1 MAELPTGTVT
11 FLFTDVEGSTR
22 LLDELGSERYAE
34 ALARHRRLIRKSCR
48 AYGGVE
54 VDTQGDSFFI
64 AFARASDAVSAAEHA
79 QRDLAAGPV
88 RVRMGLHTG
97 EPLKT
102 REGYVGADVHKAA
115 RIADAG
121 HGGQVLVS
129 TSTCELLD
137 DRLKDLGEHRLKD
150 LSAPERLYQLGDGEF
165 PPLRSLYRTNLPLP
179 ATPFLG
185 RERELQDVT
194 ALLGREDV
202 RLLTLTGPGGA
213 GKTRL
218 ALQSAAEIADSSFPD
233 GVRWV
238 SLAEVHDPS
247 FVLPAIAQ
255 ALEVAEEPTQS
266 LAEVLT
272 TELGGKRVLVVLDS
286 VEHLLPDAVVDIGL
300 LRDVAG
306 PAVLV
311 TSRERLQLQGEHVYD
326 VPALAPDDAAELFL
340 ARARSLGSPLERS
353 DALDELCRRLDHL
366 PLAIELAAARTRLFS
381 VEQLLGRLG
390 ERFDLLKA
398 GRDSDPRQQTLSA
411 TIEWSHDLLDDPE
424 RKLFRRLSVFSGS
437 CSFEAVEAVCDADPD
452 TLQSLLDKS
461 LLRRRD
467 VAAGPRYW
475 MLETIRE
482 FAILRLD
489 ATPEAQGFR
498 RRHAEHFLAIADE
511 IALRGERASLF
522 AEWSRVDGEDDANFR
537 AALGHAD
544 ETRDAELELRLA
556 VALWGLFWA
565 RGLWVEGR
573 RALESALNGGAAAPP
588 ALRGRAL
595 VGAGFLADRQADWQQ
610 VEKLGSE
617 YVALS
622 RDLGDEEGLVR
633 GMRWLS
639 HAAAARGDA
648 EGAARLIEESERYA
662 QRAPPSRVA
671 ALLVDR
677 ALSKLA
683 DGDYSAAEALLHDAL
698 ELAEQPGGDAARGA
712 VIGNL
717 AVLALLRG
725 RHSDAVGH
733 LREVVAAVE
742 GAAQQE
748 ATFFALS
755 HVGVLAAET
764 GDEETATQL
773 WGAADAFGRTL
784 GAVLDDA
791 EKGLQERAAQ
801 KVRAQLGD
809 VTFEAL
815 WAQGGALSTDRAIE
829 MARDLVARAG
839 SNAPREANT

>member
-1 MAELPTGTVT
+1 MVELPTGTVT

-22 LLDELGSERYAE
+22 LLDELGSKAYAE
-34 ALARHRRLIRKSCR
+34 AIAQHRRLIRTSFG
-48 AYGGVE
+48 AHGGVE

-64 AFARASDAVSAAEHA
+64 AFARASDAVTAAETA
-79 QRDLAAGPV
+79 QRDLAHGPV

-97 EPLKT
+97 EPLRT
-102 REGYVGADVHKAA
+102 EEGYIGPDVHKAA
-115 RIADAG
+115 RIAAAG

-129 TSTCELLD
+129 TATCELLD
-137 DRLKDLGEHRLKD
+137 DPLKDLGEHRLKD
-150 LSAPERLYQLGDGEF
+150 LSAPERLYQLGDDDF
-165 PPLRSLYRTNLPLP
+165 PPLRSLYRTSLPLP

-185 RERELQDVT
+185 RERELQDVA

-218 ALQSAAEIADSSFPD
+218 ALQGAAEAADSFPD

-238 SLAEVHDPS
+238 SLAEVRDPS
-247 FVLPAIAQ
+247 FVLPAVAQ
-255 ALEVAEEPTQS
+255 ALEVAEEAGRS
-266 LAEVLT
+266 LADVLAM
-272 TELGGKRVLVVLDS
+272 ELAGKRVLVLLDS
-286 VEHLLPDAVVDIGL
+286 VEHLLPDAVVDVGL
-300 LRDVAG
+300 LRDIMG
-306 PAVLV
+306 PVVLV

-353 DALDELCRRLDHL
+353 EALDELCRRLDHL
-366 PLAIELAAARTRLFS
+366 PLAIELAAARTRLFA

-398 GRDSDPRQQTLSA
+398 GRDADPRQQTLSA
-411 TIEWSHDLLDDPE
+411 TIAWSYDLLDDHE
-424 RKLFRRLSVFSGS
+424 QALFRRLSVFVGS
-437 CSFEAVEAVCDADPD
+437 CSFEAAEVVCDADPD
-452 TLQSLLDKS
+452 TSQSLLDKS

-482 FAILRLD
+482 FAIRRLD
-489 ATPEAQGFR
+489 ATEEAQGLR

-522 AEWSRVDGEDDANFR
+522 AEWSPVTGADDANFR
-537 AALGHAD
+537 AALEHAHA
-544 ETRDAELELRLA
+544 TRDAELELRLA

-565 RGLWVEGR
+565 RGLWSEGR
-573 RALESALNGGAAAPP
+573 RALETALNGYPAAPP
-588 ALRGRAL
+588 ALRSRAL
-595 VGAGFLADRQADWQQ
+595 VGAGFLADRQADWRQ
-610 VEKLGSE
+610 VERLGSE

-622 RDLGDEEGLVR
+622 NELGDEEGLAR
-633 GMRWLS
+633 GSRWLS
-639 HAAAARGDA
+639 HAAAARGDG
-648 EGAARLIEESERYA
+648 EGATRLIEQSEKYA
-662 QRAPPSRVA
+662 RASPSRVA
-671 ALLVDR
+671 ALVVDR

-683 DGDYSAAEALLHDAL
+683 EGDYSSAEALLHEAL
-698 ELAEQPGGDAARGA
+698 ELARQPGGDAAR
-712 VIGNL
+712 VPVVGNL

-742 GAAQQE
+742 GTTQHE

-755 HVGVLAAET
+755 TVAVLAAET
-764 GDEETATQL
+764 GDDETATQL

-784 GAVLDDA
+784 GVVLDDA
-791 EKGLQERAAQ
+791 EKALQERAAGT
-801 KVRAQLGD
+801 VRARLGD

-815 WAQGGALSTDRAIE
+815 WAQGRALSTDRAIA

-839 SNAPREANT
+839 SDVPRQANT

>member
-1 MAELPTGTVT
+1 VRDLPTGTIT

-22 LLDELGSERYAE
+22 LLSELGPESYAE
-34 ALARHRRLIRKSCR
+34 ALAEHRRLIREASR
-48 AYGGVE
+48 AHGGVE
-54 VDTQGDSFFI
+54 VDTQGDSFFVV
-64 AFARASDAVSAAEHA
+64 FSRASDAVTAAQEA
-79 QRDLAAGPV
+79 QRDLAGGPV

-97 EPLKT
+97 EPLRT
-102 REGYVGADVHKAA
+102 AEGYVGTDVHKAA
-115 RIADAG
+115 RIAAAG

-129 TSTCELLD
+129 TSTFELLD
-137 DRLKDLGEHRLKD
+137 ERLKDLGEHRLKD
-150 LSAPERLYQLGDGEF
+150 LSAPERLYQLGDAEF

-185 RERELQDVT
+185 RERELQDV
-194 ALLGREDV
+194 AELLGREDV

-218 ALQSAAEIADSSFPD
+218 ALQSAAEASDSFPD

-238 SLAEVHDPS
+238 SLADVRDPS
-247 FVLPAIAQ
+247 FVLSAVAQ
-255 ALEVAEEPTQS
+255 ALEVAEEPGRVLRDV
-266 LAEVLT
+266 LAEHLA
-272 TELGGKRVLVVLDS
+272 GKRVLVLLDS

-300 LRDVAG
+300 LRDIAG
-306 PAVLV
+306 PVALV

-340 ARARSLGSPLERS
+340 ARARALGSPLERS
-353 DALDELCRRLDHL
+353 EALDELCRRLDQL

-381 VEQLLGRLG
+381 VEQLLGRLR

-398 GRDSDPRQQTLSA
+398 GRDADPRQQTLSA
-411 TIEWSHDLLDDPE
+411 TIEWSYDLLDGPE
-424 RKLFRRLSVFSGS
+424 QTLFRRLSVFAGS
-437 CSFEAVEAVCDADPD
+437 CSFEAAEAVCDADPD

-489 ATPEAQGFR
+489 ATQEPEELR
-498 RRHAEHFLAIADE
+498 RRHAEHFLAITDE
-511 IALRGERASLF
+511 IALRGESASLF
-522 AEWSRVDGEDDANFR
+522 AEWSRVAGDDDANFR
-537 AALGHAD
+537 AALEHASV
-544 ETRDAELELRLA
+544 TRDAGLELRLA
-556 VALWGLFWA
+556 VSLWGLFWA
-565 RGLWVEGR
+565 RGLWNEGR
-573 RALESALNGGAAAPP
+573 RALETALDGHPVAPP
-588 ALRGRAL
+588 ALRRRAL

-617 YVALS
+617 YVTLS
-622 RDLGDEEGLVR
+622 RELGDEEGLAR
-633 GMRWLS
+633 GLRWLS

-648 EGAARLIEESERYA
+648 EGATRLIEESEKYA
-662 QRAPPSRVA
+662 QRASPSRVA
-671 ALLVDR
+671 ALVVDR

-683 DGDYSAAEALLHDAL
+683 DGDYSSAEALLHEAL
-698 ELAEQPGGDAARGA
+698 ELAAQPGGDAARGA

-742 GAAQQE
+742 ETAHHE
-748 ATFFALS
+748 AIFFALS
-755 HVGVLAAET
+755 IVGVLAAET

-801 KVRAQLGD
+801 EVRARLGD
-809 VTFEAL
+809 VTFDAL
-815 WAQGGALSTDRAIE
+815 WAQGGALSTDRAIA
-829 MARDLVARAG
+829 MARDLVARAQ
-839 SNAPREANT
+839 SDAPRDAKR

>member
-1 MAELPTGTVT
+1 MRDLPTGTVT

-34 ALARHRRLIRKSCR
+34 ALAKHRELIREASR
-48 AYGGVE
+48 AHGGVE

-64 AFARASDAVSAAEHA
+64 AFARALDAVTAAEEA
-79 QRDLAAGPV
+79 QRDLAGGRI

-97 EPLKT
+97 EPLRT
-102 REGYVGADVHKAA
+102 PEGYVGPDVHKAA

-121 HGGQVLVS
+121 HGGQVLAS
-129 TSTCELLD
+129 AATRELLD
-137 DRLKDLGEHRLKD
+137 GPLTDLGEHRLKD
-150 LSAPERLYQLGDGEF
+150 LSAPERLFQLGDGEF

-185 RERELQDVT
+185 RERELREVA

-218 ALQSAAEIADSSFPD
+218 GLQSAAEAADSYPD

-238 SLAEVHDPS
+238 ALAEVRDPS
-247 FVLPAIAQ
+247 LVLAAVAQ
-255 ALEVAEEPTQS
+255 ALEVTEEPARALPDV
-266 LAEVLT
+266 LAM
-272 TELGGKRVLVVLDS
+272 ELAGKRVLVLLDC

-300 LRDVAG
+300 LRDIAG
-306 PAVLV
+306 PVVLV

-353 DALDELCRRLDHL
+353 EALDELCRRLDHL

-398 GRDSDPRQQTLSA
+398 GRDADPRQQTLSA
-411 TIEWSHDLLDDPE
+411 TIEWSYDLLDDPE
-424 RKLFRRLSVFSGS
+424 QELFRRLSVFSGS
-437 CSFEAVEAVCDADPD
+437 CSFEAAEAVCDADPD

-467 VAAGPRYW
+467 VAEGPRYW
-475 MLETIRE
+475 MLETILE

-489 ATPEAQGFR
+489 ALREARELR

-522 AEWSRVDGEDDANFR
+522 AEWSRVAEDDDANFR
-537 AALGHAD
+537 AALEHAY
-544 ETRDAELELRLA
+544 ETRNAGLELRLA
-556 VALWGLFWA
+556 VSLWGLFWA
-565 RGLWVEGR
+565 RGLWSEGR
-573 RALESALNGGAAAPP
+573 RALGTALNGHPAAPP
-588 ALRGRAL
+588 ALRSRAL
-595 VGAGFLADRQADWQQ
+595 MGAGFLADRQADWQQ

-617 YVALS
+617 YVTLS
-622 RDLGDEEGLVR
+622 RELGDEEGLAR

-648 EGAARLIEESERYA
+648 EGATRLIEESETYA
-662 QRAPPSRVA
+662 QRAAPSHVA
-671 ALLVDR
+671 ALVVDR

-683 DGDYSAAEALLHDAL
+683 DGDYSSAEALLQEVL
-698 ELAEQPGGDAARGA
+698 ELAGQPGGDAARGA

-725 RHSDAVGH
+725 RHSDAVSH

-742 GAAQQE
+742 ETAHHE
-748 ATFFALS
+748 AIFFALS
-755 HVGVLAAET
+755 IVGVLAAET

-773 WGAADAFGRTL
+773 WGAAEAFGRTL

-801 KVRAQLGD
+801 KVRARLGD

-815 WAQGGALSTDRAIE
+815 WAQGGALSTDGAIA
-829 MARDLVARAG
+829 MARDLVARAQ
-839 SNAPREANT
+839 SDAPRDAKR

>member
-1 MAELPTGTVT
+1 MRELPTGTVT

-22 LLDELGSERYAE
+22 LLHELGSERYAE
-34 ALARHRRLIRKSCR
+34 ALAQHRRAIRMAFS
-48 AYGGVE
+48 AHGGVE
-54 VDTQGDSFFI
+54 VDTQGDSFFV
-64 AFARASDAVSAAEHA
+64 AFERASDAVIAAEEA
-79 QRDLAAGPV
+79 QRDLAPGPV

-97 EPLKT
+97 EPLRT
-102 REGYVGADVHKAA
+102 DEGYVGTDVHKAA
-115 RIADAG
+115 RIAAAG

-129 TSTCELLD
+129 TATCELLD

-150 LSAPERLYQLGDGEF
+150 LSAPERLYQLGDGNF

-185 RERELQDVT
+185 RERELGEV
-194 ALLGREDV
+194 AELLGREDV

-218 ALQSAAEIADSSFPD
+218 ALQSAAEAADSFPD

-238 SLAEVHDPS
+238 SFAEVRDPS
-247 FVLPAIAQ
+247 FVLAAVAQ
-255 ALEVAEEPTQS
+255 ALEVTEEPARALS
-266 LAEVLT
+266 DVLAA
-272 TELGGKRVLVVLDS
+272 ELAGKQVLVLLDS
-286 VEHLLPDAVVDIGL
+286 VEHLLPDVVVDIGL

-353 DALDELCRRLDHL
+353 EALDELCRRLDQL
-366 PLAIELAAARTRLFS
+366 PLAIELAAARTRLFA
-381 VEQLLGRLG
+381 VEQLLGRLS

-398 GRDSDPRQQTLSA
+398 GRDADPRQQTLSA
-411 TIEWSHDLLDDPE
+411 TIEWSYDLLDDSE
-424 RKLFRRLSVFSGS
+424 QKLFRRLSVFAGS
-437 CSFEAVEAVCDADPD
+437 CSFEAAEAVCDADPD

-489 ATPEAQGFR
+489 ATPGAQGLR
-498 RRHAEHFLAIADE
+498 GRHAEHFLAIADE
-511 IALRGERASLF
+511 IALGGERAS
-522 AEWSRVDGEDDANFR
+522 EWSRVPGDDDANFR
-537 AALGHAD
+537 AALEHAC
-544 ETRDAELELRLA
+544 ETGDAGLEMRLA

-565 RGLWVEGR
+565 RGLWGEGR
-573 RALESALNGGAAAPP
+573 RALEAALDGHPAAPSG
-588 ALRGRAL
+588 LRRRAL
-595 VGAGFLADRQADWQQ
+595 MGAGFLAYRQADWQQ

-622 RDLGDEEGLVR
+622 REFGDEEGLAR
-633 GMRWLS
+633 GLRWLS
-639 HAAAARGDA
+639 HAASARGDA
-648 EGAARLIEESERYA
+648 EGATRLIEESERYA
-662 QRAPPSRVA
+662 QRASPSRVR
-671 ALLVDR
+671 ALAVDR

-683 DGDYSAAEALLHDAL
+683 EGDYSSAESLLHDVL
-698 ELAEQPGGDAARGA
+698 ELAEQPGGDDARGA

-725 RHSDAVGH
+725 RHSDAAGH
-733 LREVVAAVE
+733 LREVVAGVE
-742 GAAQQE
+742 ETGQHE
-748 ATFFALS
+748 AIFFALS
-755 HVGVLAAET
+755 TVGVLAAET

-773 WGAADAFGRTL
+773 WGAADTLGRTL
-784 GAVLDDA
+784 GAVLDHA
-791 EKGLQERAAQ
+791 EKGLQERAARE
-801 KVRAQLGD
+801 VRARLGD

-815 WAQGGALSTDRAIE
+815 WARGAVLSIDGAIA
-829 MARDLVARAG
+829 MARDLVTRAG
-839 SNAPREANT
+839 GDAS

>member
-1 MAELPTGTVT
+1 MRELPTGTVT

-34 ALARHRRLIRKSCR
+34 ALAQHRELIRETSR
-48 AYGGVE
+48 AHGGVE
-54 VDTQGDSFFI
+54 VDTQGDSFFL
-64 AFARASDAVSAAEHA
+64 AFARASDAVTAAEEA
-79 QRDLAAGPV
+79 QRDLAGGPV
-88 RVRMGLHTG
+88 RRGLHTG
-97 EPLKT
+97 EPLRT
-102 REGYVGADVHKAA
+102 PEGYVGPDVHKAA

-150 LSAPERLYQLGDGEF
+150 LSAPERLFQLGDREF

-185 RERELQDVT
+185 RERELRDVA
-194 ALLGREDV
+194 ALLSREDI

-218 ALQSAAEIADSSFPD
+218 ALQSAAEAADSYPD

-238 SLAEVHDPS
+238 PLAEVRDPS
-247 FVLPAIAQ
+247 LVLAAVAQ
-255 ALEVAEEPTQS
+255 ALEVTEEPARALPDV
-266 LAEVLT
+266 LAG
-272 TELGGKRVLVVLDS
+272 ELAGKRVLVLLDS
-286 VEHLLPDAVVDIGL
+286 LEHLLPDAVVDIGL
-300 LRDVAG
+300 LRDIAG
-306 PAVLV
+306 PVVLV

-353 DALDELCRRLDHL
+353 EALDELCRRLDHL
-366 PLAIELAAARTRLFS
+366 PLAIELAAARSRLFS

-398 GRDSDPRQQTLSA
+398 GRDADPRQQTLSA
-411 TIEWSHDLLDDPE
+411 TIEWSYDLLDDPE
-424 RKLFRRLSVFSGS
+424 QELFRRLSVFSGS
-437 CSFEAVEAVCDADPD
+437 CSLEAAEAVCDADPD
-452 TLQSLLDKS
+452 PLQSLLDKS

-467 VAAGPRYW
+467 VAEGPRYW

-489 ATPEAQGFR
+489 ESREARELR
-498 RRHAEHFLAIADE
+498 RRHAEHFLAIAED

-522 AEWSRVDGEDDANFR
+522 AEWSRVADDDDANFR
-537 AALGHAD
+537 AALEHAY
-544 ETRDAELELRLA
+544 ETRNSGLELRLA
-556 VALWGLFWA
+556 VSLWGLFWA
-565 RGLWVEGR
+565 RGSWSEGR
-573 RALESALNGGAAAPP
+573 RALETALNGHPAAPP
-588 ALRGRAL
+588 ALRSRAL

-610 VEKLGSE
+610 VEMLGSE
-617 YVALS
+617 YVTLS
-622 RDLGDEEGLVR
+622 RELGDEEGLAR
-633 GMRWLS
+633 GLRWLS

-648 EGAARLIEESERYA
+648 EGATKLIEESERYA
-662 QRAPPSRVA
+662 QRASPSRVA
-671 ALLVDR
+671 ALVVDR

-683 DGDYSAAEALLHDAL
+683 DGDYSSAEVLLHEAL
-698 ELAEQPGGDAARGA
+698 ELAGQPGGDAARGA

-742 GAAQQE
+742 GTAHHE
-748 ATFFALS
+748 AIFFALS
-755 HVGVLAAET
+755 NVGVLAAET
-764 GDEETATQL
+764 GDEGTATQL

-801 KVRAQLGD
+801 KVRARLGD

-815 WAQGGALSTDRAIE
+815 WAQGGALSTDVAIA
-829 MARDLVARAG
+829 MARDLVARAQ
-839 SNAPREANT
+839 SDAPREAKR

>member
-22 LLDELGSERYAE
+22 LLDELGSKAYAE
-34 ALARHRRLIRKSCR
+34 AIAQHRRLIRTSFG
-48 AYGGVE
+48 AHGGVE

-64 AFARASDAVSAAEHA
+64 AFARASDAVTAAETA
-79 QRDLAAGPV
+79 QRDLADGPV

-97 EPLKT
+97 EPLRT
-102 REGYVGADVHKAA
+102 EEGYVGPDVHKAA
-115 RIADAG
+115 RIAAAG

-185 RERELQDVT
+185 RERELQDVA

-218 ALQSAAEIADSSFPD
+218 ALQSAAEAADSFPD

-238 SLAEVHDPS
+238 PLAEVSDPS
-247 FVLPAIAQ
+247 FVLAAVAQ
-255 ALEVAEEPTQS
+255 ALEVAEEAARS
-266 LAEVLT
+266 LADVLAR
-272 TELGGKRVLVVLDS
+272 ELAGKRVLVLLDS

-300 LRDVAG
+300 LRDIAG

-353 DALDELCRRLDHL
+353 EALDELCRRLDHL

-381 VEQLLGRLG
+381 VEQLLDRLG
-390 ERFDLLKA
+390 ERFDLFKA
-398 GRDSDPRQQTLSA
+398 GRDADPRQQTLSA
-411 TIEWSHDLLDDPE
+411 TIAWSYDLLDDDE
-424 RKLFRRLSVFSGS
+424 QKLFRRLSVFAGS
-437 CSFEAVEAVCDADPD
+437 CSFEAAEAVCDADPD

-475 MLETIRE
+475 LLETIRE

-489 ATPEAQGFR
+489 ATEEAQGLR
-498 RRHAEHFLAIADE
+498 RRHAEHFLALADE

-522 AEWSRVDGEDDANFR
+522 AEWSRVAGDDDANFR
-537 AALGHAD
+537 AALEHAYA
-544 ETRDAELELRLA
+544 TRDAELELRLA

-565 RGLWVEGR
+565 RGLWGEGR
-573 RALESALNGGAAAPP
+573 RALETALEGGTAAPP

-610 VEKLGSE
+610 VEQLGSE

-622 RDLGDEEGLVR
+622 HELGDEEGLAR
-633 GMRWLS
+633 GSRWLS

-648 EGAARLIEESERYA
+648 EGATRLIEESEQYS
-662 QRAPPSRVA
+662 QRASPARVA
-671 ALLVDR
+671 ALVVDR

-683 DGDYSAAEALLHDAL
+683 DGDYSSAEALLHEAL
-698 ELAEQPGGDAARGA
+698 ELAEQPGGDAARSA

-733 LREVVAAVE
+733 LREVVAAARGNRPTRSHLFRIEHRRRARRRDGRRGDRDAAVGRGRRFRPYSRCRARRCRE
-742 GAAQQE
+742 GASGARCDGRCVLGSE
-748 ATFFALS
+748 TSLS
-755 HVGVLAAET
+755 
-764 GDEETATQL
+764 
-773 WGAADAFGRTL
+773 
-784 GAVLDDA
+784 
-791 EKGLQERAAQ
+791 KPSGL
-801 KVRAQLGD
+801 KV
-809 VTFEAL
+809 VH
-815 WAQGGALSTDRAIE
+815 
-829 MARDLVARAG
+829 
-839 SNAPREANT
+839 

>member
-1 MAELPTGTVT
+1 MRDLPTGTVT

-34 ALARHRRLIRKSCR
+34 ALAKHRELIREASR
-48 AYGGVE
+48 AHGGVE

-64 AFARASDAVSAAEHA
+64 AFARALDAVTAAEEA
-79 QRDLAAGPV
+79 QRDLAGGRI

-97 EPLKT
+97 EPLRT
-102 REGYVGADVHKAA
+102 PEGYVGPDVHKAA

-121 HGGQVLVS
+121 HGGQVLAS
-129 TSTCELLD
+129 AATRELLD
-137 DRLKDLGEHRLKD
+137 GPLTDLGEHRLKD
-150 LSAPERLYQLGDGEF
+150 LSAPERLFQLGDGEF

-185 RERELQDVT
+185 RERELREVA

-218 ALQSAAEIADSSFPD
+218 GLQSAAEAADSYPD

-238 SLAEVHDPS
+238 ALAEVRDPS
-247 FVLPAIAQ
+247 LVLAAVAQ
-255 ALEVAEEPTQS
+255 ALEVTEEPARALPDV
-266 LAEVLT
+266 LAM
-272 TELGGKRVLVVLDS
+272 ELAGKRVLVLLDC

-300 LRDVAG
+300 LRDIAG
-306 PAVLV
+306 PVVLV

-353 DALDELCRRLDHL
+353 EALDELCRRLDHL

-398 GRDSDPRQQTLSA
+398 GRDADPRQQTLSA
-411 TIEWSHDLLDDPE
+411 TIEWSYDLLDDPE
-424 RKLFRRLSVFSGS
+424 QELFRRLSVFSGS
-437 CSFEAVEAVCDADPD
+437 CSFEAAEAVCDADPD

-467 VAAGPRYW
+467 VAEGPRYW
-475 MLETIRE
+475 MLETILE

-489 ATPEAQGFR
+489 ALREARELR

-522 AEWSRVDGEDDANFR
+522 AEWSRVAEDDDANFR
-537 AALGHAD
+537 AALEHAY
-544 ETRDAELELRLA
+544 ETRNAGLELRLA
-556 VALWGLFWA
+556 VSLWGLFWA
-565 RGLWVEGR
+565 RGLWSEGR
-573 RALESALNGGAAAPP
+573 RALGTALNGHPAAPP
-588 ALRGRAL
+588 ALRSRAL

-617 YVALS
+617 YVTLS
-622 RDLGDEEGLVR
+622 RELGDEEGLAR

-648 EGAARLIEESERYA
+648 EGATRLIEESETYA
-662 QRAPPSRVA
+662 QRAAPSHVA
-671 ALLVDR
+671 ALVVDR

-683 DGDYSAAEALLHDAL
+683 DGDYSSAEALLQEVL
-698 ELAEQPGGDAARGA
+698 ELAGQPGGDAARGA

-725 RHSDAVGH
+725 RHSDAVSH

-742 GAAQQE
+742 ETAHHE
-748 ATFFALS
+748 AIFFALS
-755 HVGVLAAET
+755 IVGVLAAET

-773 WGAADAFGRTL
+773 WGAAEAFGRTL

-801 KVRAQLGD
+801 KVRARLGD

-815 WAQGGALSTDRAIE
+815 WAQGGALSTDGAIA
-829 MARDLVARAG
+829 MARDLVARAQ
-839 SNAPREANT
+839 SDAPRDAKR

>member
-1 MAELPTGTVT
+1 VRELPTGTVT

-22 LLDELGSERYAE
+22 LLAELGSERYAE
-34 ALARHRRLIRKSCR
+34 ALALHRDLIREASR
-48 AYGGVE
+48 AHDGVE

-64 AFARASDAVSAAEHA
+64 AFARASDAISAAEEA
-79 QRDLAAGPV
+79 QRDLAGGPV

-97 EPLKT
+97 EPLRT
-102 REGYVGADVHKAA
+102 GEGYVGPDVHKAA

-121 HGGQVLVS
+121 HGGQVLAS
-129 TSTCELLD
+129 TATCELLD

-150 LSAPERLYQLGDGEF
+150 LSAPERIYQLGDDDF

-185 RERELQDVT
+185 RERELEDVA

-218 ALQSAAEIADSSFPD
+218 ALQSAAKAADSFPD

-238 SLAEVHDPS
+238 SLAEVSDAS
-247 FVLPAIAQ
+247 FVLAAVAQ
-255 ALEVAEEPTQS
+255 ALEVAEEPAQS
-266 LAEVLT
+266 LADVLAV
-272 TELGGKRVLVVLDS
+272 ELAGKRVLVLLDS

-300 LRDVAG
+300 LRDVVG
-306 PAVLV
+306 PALLV

-326 VPALAPDDAAELFL
+326 VPVLAPDDAAELFL
-340 ARARSLGSPLERS
+340 ARARSLGRPLERS
-353 DALDELCRRLDHL
+353 AALDELCRRLDHL
-366 PLAIELAAARTRLFS
+366 PLAIELAAARTRLFA
-381 VEQLLGRLG
+381 VEQLLGRLS

-398 GRDSDPRQQTLSA
+398 GRDADPRQQTLSA
-411 TIEWSHDLLDDPE
+411 TIEWSYDLLDDPE
-424 RKLFRRLSVFSGS
+424 RTLFRRLSVFAGN
-437 CSFEAVEAVCDADPD
+437 CSFEAAEAVCEADPD

-461 LLRRRD
+461 LLRRHD

-489 ATPEAQGFR
+489 ATHEAQGLR
-498 RRHAEHFLAIADE
+498 RRHAEHFLAIADK
-511 IALRGERASLF
+511 ISLRGERGSLF
-522 AEWSRVDGEDDANFR
+522 AEWSRIAGDDDANFR
-537 AALGHAD
+537 AALEHAYV
-544 ETRDAELELRLA
+544 TRDAGLELRLA
-556 VALWGLFWA
+556 VSLWGLFWA
-565 RGLWVEGR
+565 RGLWGEGR
-573 RALESALNGGAAAPP
+573 RALESALKGGTAAPP

-610 VEKLGSE
+610 VQKLGSE

-622 RDLGDEEGLVR
+622 RELGDEEGLAR
-633 GMRWLS
+633 GLRWLS

-648 EGAARLIEESERYA
+648 EGATRLIEESERYA
-662 QRAPPSRVA
+662 QRAFPSGVM
-671 ALLVDR
+671 ALVVDR

-683 DGDYSAAEALLHDAL
+683 DGDYSSAEALLHEAL
-698 ELAEQPGGDAARGA
+698 ELAGPVGDPAARGV

-717 AVLALLRG
+717 AVLALLRD

-733 LREVVAAVE
+733 LREVVAGVE
-742 GAAQQE
+742 GTAQHE
-748 ATFFALS
+748 AIYFALS
-755 HVGVLAAET
+755 IVGVLAAET
-764 GDEETATQL
+764 GEEETATQL

-791 EKGLQERAAQ
+791 EKGLQDRATRA
-801 KVRAQLGD
+801 VRARLGD
-809 VTFEAL
+809 VSFEAL
-815 WAQGGALSTDRAIE
+815 WARGAASGSDRAIAI
-829 MARDLVARAG
+829 AREFLARSGDA
-839 SNAPREANT
+839 AQQATR

>member
-11 FLFTDVEGSTR
+11 FLFTDIEGSTR
-22 LLDELGSERYAE
+22 LLSELGTEGYAE
-34 ALARHRRLIRKSCR
+34 ALAHHRGLVRKAVR
-48 AYGGVE
+48 ANGGVE
-54 VDTQGDSFFI
+54 VDTQGDSFFV
-64 AFARASDAVSAAEHA
+64 AFARASNAVAAAEA
-79 QRDLAAGPV
+79 LQRDLAGGPL

-97 EPLKT
+97 EPLRT
-102 REGYVGADVHKAA
+102 GEGYVGTDVHKAA
-115 RIADAG
+115 RIAAAG

-129 TSTCELLD
+129 TSTRELLD
-137 DRLKDLGEHRLKD
+137 GRLKDLGEHRLKD

-185 RERELQDVT
+185 RERELRDVA

-218 ALQSAAEIADSSFPD
+218 ALQSAAEAADSFPD

-238 SLAEVHDPS
+238 SLAEVRDPS
-247 FVLPAIAQ
+247 FVLAAVAQ
-255 ALEVAEEPTQS
+255 ALEVAEEPAQALS
-266 LAEVLT
+266 DVLAM
-272 TELGGKRVLVVLDS
+272 ELAGKRVLVLLDS

-340 ARARSLGSPLERS
+340 ARARSLGRPLERS
-353 DALDELCRRLDHL
+353 EALDELCLRLDHL
-366 PLAIELAAARTRLFS
+366 PLAIELAAARTRLFA
-381 VEQLLGRLG
+381 VEQLLDRLS

-398 GRDSDPRQQTLSA
+398 GRDADPRQKTLCA
-411 TIEWSHDLLDDPE
+411 TIEWSYDLLDDPE
-424 RKLFRRLSVFSGS
+424 QKLFRRLSVFAGS
-437 CSFEAVEAVCDADPD
+437 CSFEAAEAVCDADPD

-489 ATPEAQGFR
+489 TTLEAQGLR
-498 RRHAEHFLAIADE
+498 GRHADHFLAIADE
-511 IALRGERASLF
+511 IALTGESASLF
-522 AEWSRVDGEDDANFR
+522 AEWSRVAGDDDANFR
-537 AALGHAD
+537 AALEHASV
-544 ETRDAELELRLA
+544 TRDAGLELRLA
-556 VALWGLFWA
+556 VSLWGLFWA
-565 RGLWVEGR
+565 RGLWSEGR
-573 RALESALNGGAAAPP
+573 RALETALNGHPAAPP
-588 ALRGRAL
+588 ALRSRAL

-622 RDLGDEEGLVR
+622 RELGDEEGLAR
-633 GMRWLS
+633 GLRWLS

-648 EGAARLIEESERYA
+648 EGATRLIGESEKYA
-662 QRAPPSRVA
+662 QRTSPSRVV
-671 ALLVDR
+671 ALVVDR

-683 DGDYSAAEALLHDAL
+683 EGDYSSAEALLHEAL
-698 ELAEQPGGDAARGA
+698 ELAGQPGGDAARGA

-717 AVLALLRG
+717 AVLALLRS

-733 LREVVAAVE
+733 LREVVAEVE
-742 GAAQQE
+742 GTAQHE
-748 ATFFALS
+748 AIFFALS
-755 HVGVLAAET
+755 VVGVLAAET

-801 KVRAQLGD
+801 KVRARLGD

-815 WAQGGALSTDRAIE
+815 WAQGAALSTDRAIA
-829 MARDLVARAG
+829 MARDLVARAQ
-839 SNAPREANT
+839 SDAPRDAKR

>member
-1 MAELPTGTVT
+1 VRELPTGTIT

-22 LLDELGSERYAE
+22 LLNELGSERYAE
-34 ALARHRRLIRKSCR
+34 ALAQHRKLIRR
-48 AYGGVE
+48 AARAHGGVE

-64 AFARASDAVSAAEHA
+64 AFARASDAVTAAEEA
-79 QRDLAAGPV
+79 QRDLAGGPI

-97 EPLKT
+97 EPLRT
-102 REGYVGADVHKAA
+102 GEGYVGPDVHKAA
-115 RIADAG
+115 RIANAG
-121 HGGQVLVS
+121 HGGQVLAS
-129 TSTCELLD
+129 TATRELLD
-137 DRLKDLGEHRLKD
+137 GPLNDLGEHRLKD
-150 LSAPERLYQLGDGEF
+150 LSAPERLFQLGDEEF

-185 RERELQDVT
+185 RERELREVA

-202 RLLTLTGPGGA
+202 RLVTLTGPGGA

-218 ALQSAAEIADSSFPD
+218 ALQSAAEAADSYPD

-238 SLAEVHDPS
+238 ALAEVRDPS
-247 FVLPAIAQ
+247 LVLAAVAQ
-255 ALEVAEEPTQS
+255 ALEVTEEPARALPDV
-266 LAEVLT
+266 LAM
-272 TELGGKRVLVVLDS
+272 ELAGKRVLVLLDS
-286 VEHLLPDAVVDIGL
+286 VEHLLPDAVVDIGR
-300 LRDVAG
+300 LRDIAG
-306 PAVLV
+306 PVVLV

-353 DALDELCRRLDHL
+353 EALDELCRRLDHL

-398 GRDSDPRQQTLSA
+398 GRDADPRQQTLSA
-411 TIEWSHDLLDDPE
+411 TIEWSYDLLEDPE
-424 RKLFRRLSVFSGS
+424 QELFRRLSVFSGS
-437 CSFEAVEAVCDADPD
+437 CSFEAAEAVCDADPD
-452 TLQSLLDKS
+452 TVQSLLDKS

-489 ATPEAQGFR
+489 ATPEARELR

-511 IALRGERASLF
+511 IAIRGESASLF
-522 AEWSRVDGEDDANFR
+522 SEWSRVADDDDANFR
-537 AALGHAD
+537 AALEHASV
-544 ETRDAELELRLA
+544 TRDAGLELRLA
-556 VALWGLFWA
+556 VSLWGLLWA
-565 RGLWVEGR
+565 RGLWSEGR
-573 RALESALNGGAAAPP
+573 RVLETALNGHPAAPP
-588 ALRGRAL
+588 ALRSRAL

-617 YVALS
+617 YVTLS
-622 RDLGDEEGLVR
+622 RELGDEEGQAR
-633 GMRWLS
+633 GLRWLS

-648 EGAARLIEESERYA
+648 EGATRLIEESEKKYA
-662 QRAPPSRVA
+662 QRASPSRVA
-671 ALLVDR
+671 ALVVDR

-683 DGDYSAAEALLHDAL
+683 DGDYSSAEALLHEAL
-698 ELAEQPGGDAARGA
+698 ERAGRPGGDAARNA

-725 RHSDAVGH
+725 RNSDAVGH
-733 LREVVAAVE
+733 LREAVAAVE
-742 GAAQQE
+742 GTAQHE
-748 ATFFALS
+748 AVFFALS
-755 HVGVLAAET
+755 IVGVLAAET
-764 GDEETATQL
+764 GEEETATQL
-773 WGAADAFGRTL
+773 WGAAEAVGRTL

-791 EKGLQERAAQ
+791 EKGLQERASQ
-801 KVRAQLGD
+801 KVRARLGD
-809 VTFEAL
+809 VTFDAL
-815 WAQGGALSTDRAIE
+815 WAQGGALSTDRAIA
-829 MARDLVARAG
+829 MARDLVARAQ
-839 SNAPREANT
+839 SDAPRDAKR